1 MSMLF
6 NVIDDTLFLLLYC
19 VPTALL
25 CYMLVVSGEAR
36 GALRKLGVSVFRFFW
51 SLSFST
57 PTPAP
62 ATRRLP
68 PQLPR
73 TLLQTRQINTSG
85 TPISPKQ
92 WRGFAT
98 RKFEGRH
105 VNSLEILD
113 LPPDSDV
120 EADTMLK
127 REVERH
133 NSAAAHKKLAK
144 QLFSSS
150 PPSSAQ
156 LQHKTLASSP
166 PTARPLTSGV
176 GSGNILSKVSGVGVK
191 RHASGLAKTLSV
203 GDGFDAP
210 TENANSQRNPIVI
223 ESPRGKKV
231 GTGYDGTAESAV
243 YFDENDFDSDV
254 DFDLEVEDPTAKGT
268 VNYPKLPAAT
278 TRTHATPS
286 RPTSRSN
293 MSPTLSRQQSIQP
306 TWDSGY
312 ESQQIPPPSHA
323 HTRETPGKLR
333 STPASQLLPWSS
345 SPPEHMTKTTG
356 VTKTPVWDQYA
367 YEARE
372 AQSTKKSHFQ
382 PASAIGTINEER
394 SDDIQPPPAKKRG
407 KLPWMQRR
415 EMEEARSRQEEV
427 VDLETET
434 PKMKKR
440 TIANFPWNTSASAI
454 KEQQK
459 QLRQA
464 HKKMVKDNEPTVT
477 EKMNAIAAKKKG
489 QLHRVFLSEEQK
501 HVLDLVVE
509 DKRSVFFTGSAGTG
523 KSVLLREI
531 IAALRKKY
539 MREPDRIAVTASTG
553 LAACNI
559 GGVTLHSF
567 AGIGLGKEDAQT
579 LVKKIRRN
587 QKAKHRWMRT
597 KVLVVDEVSMVDGE
611 LFDKLEEVARIMRNN
626 GRPFGGIQLVITGDF
641 FQLPPVPEGNRMA
654 RFAFEAG
661 TWTTSI
667 EHTIALHHVFRQKD
681 PEFAGMLNE
690 MREGRLSNAS
700 IARFRTLNRAIKYED
715 ELDATELCVHSTLPL
730 LVTQITA
737 NMSMITASQPAPKST
752 AQTKPAWP
760 NSRAKCAPSKPATA
774 APSSTKPSAT
784 KPSPRAWRP
793 RSSISRRAPR
803 SCSSRILTRR
813 W

>member
-1 MSMLF
+1 MQF
-6 NVIDDTLFLLLYC
+6 NVIDDSLFILFYVL
-19 VPTALL
+19 PTALL
-25 CYMLVVSGEAR
+25 LYMLAVSGEAR
-36 GALRKLGVSVFRFFW
+36 GVLRRLPVSRFRFF
-51 SLSFST
+51 FST
-57 PTPAP
+57 TRTRTQTRPAP
-62 ATRRLP
+62 PRLP
-68 PQLPR
+68 AASTLPR
-73 TLLQTRQINTSG
+73 DGARR
-85 TPISPKQ
+85 ISNEQ

-98 RKFEGRH
+98 RKFSSPH
-105 VNSLEILD
+105 VKSLEII
-113 LPPDSDV
+113 P
-120 EADTMLK
+120 ADEMLK

-166 PTARPLTSGV
+166 PTARPLTN
-176 GSGNILSKVSGVGVK
+176 GSGNILSKVSGVGIK
-191 RHASGLAKTLSV
+191 RSASGLTKTLSV

-210 TENANSQRNPIVI
+210 AENANSQRNPIVLD
-223 ESPRGKKV
+223 SPRKKTATTGV
-231 GTGYDGTAESAV
+231 GYDGTADNAV

-254 DFDLEVEDPTAKGT
+254 DFDLEVEDPAKKGT
-268 VNYPKLPAAT
+268 VRYPKLPAMAQ
-278 TRTHATPS
+278 ATPA
-286 RPTSRSN
+286 RARSN
-293 MSPTLSRQQSIQP
+293 ISPTLPRYQSVGAA
-306 TWDSGY
+306 TWDAGY
-312 ESQQIPPPSHA
+312 ESQQIPPPSHQ
-323 HTRETPGKLR
+323 TPGKLR

-345 SPPEHMTKTTG
+345 SPPEHLTANTG
-356 VTKTPVWDQYA
+356 TSDTPVWDQYA
-367 YEARE
+367 YGARE
-372 AQSTKKSHFQ
+372 SQSGKKSTQRSTSQFK
-382 PASAIGTINEER
+382 PASAIGTIREER
-394 SDDIQPPPAKKRG
+394 SDDVQPPPAKKRG
-407 KLPWMQRR
+407 TLPWLQR
-415 EMEEARSRQEEV
+415 EAKEEARMREEA
-427 VDLETET
+427 VDLET

-477 EKMNAIAAKKKG
+477 DKMNAITAKKKG

-597 KVLVVDEVSMVDGE
+597 KVLVIDEVSMVDGE

-626 GRPFGGIQLVITGDF
+626 GRRFGGIQLVITGDF

-690 MREGRLSNAS
+690 MREGRLSNQS
-700 IARFRTLNRAIKYED
+700 IARFRTLNRAVKYED
-715 ELDATELCVHSTLPL
+715 ELSATELYV
-730 LVTQITA
+730 
-737 NMSMITASQPAPKST
+737 
-752 AQTKPAWP
+752 
-760 NSRAKCAPSKPATA
+760 
-774 APSSTKPSAT
+774 
-784 KPSPRAWRP
+784 PSPNFTTL
-793 RSSISRRAPR
+793 S
-803 SCSSRILTRR
+803 
-813 W
+813 